1 MATSLF
7 RRHSAAL
14 IATYEGLERRALTQG
29 EAQVGTP
36 GSLARRKNA
45 AGLPFLVRQYYDAA
59 GRKRDQY
66 LGTAADSEALVGEWT
81 QRIGEAR
88 DVLAAVRLLA
98 REGYAALSPTLF
110 AALAASARHGIFKS
124 GALLV
129 GTHAFEAIA
138 NRMGIRA
145 VRFASEDVEIAR
157 TGKIELPRSA
167 VIDLVDVPTLAYL
180 ATEAQDGA
188 VISTHGVAAV
198 RVPSPERFAWHKL
211 IAAQLRAARSP
222 KIAKDQQQA
231 AVLIAAL
238 GELRP
243 GALAAAYER
252 IPVAMRKHVRTGL
265 RQVESRLACHSRAW
279 AEVSGVARP

>member
-14 IATYEGLERRALTQG
+14 IATYEGLARHALSQG
-29 EAQVGTP
+29 ETHVGTP

-66 LGTAADSEALVGEWT
+66 LGTAADGEALIAEWT
-81 QRIGEAR
+81 RRIGEAR

-98 REGYAALSPTLF
+98 REGYAALSPTHF
-110 AALAASARHGIFKS
+110 AALATLAQQGIFKS

-129 GTHAFEAIA
+129 GTHAFEAIT

-145 VRFASEDVEIAR
+145 VRFVADDVEVAR
-157 TGKIELPRSA
+157 AGKVELPRSA
-167 VIDLVDVPTLAYL
+167 VIDLVDVPTVNYL
-180 ATEAQDGA
+180 AVNACEAA
-188 VISTHGVAAV
+188 VMSTHGVAAV
-198 RVPSPERFAWHKL
+198 RVPPAERFAWHKL
-211 IAAQLRAARSP
+211 IASQLRPARSQ

-238 GELRP
+238 GELDP
-243 GALAAAYER
+243 GKLAAGYER
-252 IPVAMRKHVRTGL
+252 IPVALRKHVRAGL
-265 RQVESRLACHSRAW
+265 RQIETRLAGHPRAW
-279 AEVSGVARP
+279 QEVSGVARP